1 VAKIKRK
8 YDFLFAGVG
17 GQGTILASDILSE
30 VGMRCGYDVK
40 KSEVHGMSQRG
51 GAVESHVRWGE
62 KVYSP
67 LIEEGKTDFLLA
79 FEMLEAARWTRFT
92 SVDTIAIINRHRI
105 FPPDVNLGRAR
116 YPEENEIEGILAG
129 TGAKVLWVEGTAK
142 AVELGNPA
150 LGGVVLLGVLS
161 TYLDEPADVW
171 EKAVADLV
179 PPKFKDLNIMAFY
192 AGRELVQK

>member
-1 VAKIKRK
+1 MKNK

-79 FEMLEAARWTRFT
+79 FEMLEAARWPHFISANT
-92 SVDTIAIINRHRI
+92 VALINRHRI
-105 FPPDVNLGRAR
+105 YPPSVNLGQAR
-116 YPEENEIEGILAG
+116 YPEEEEIAGILAR
-129 TGAKVLWVEGTAK
+129 TGAKVVWVDGAAK
-142 AVELGNPA
+142 ALELGNAA
-150 LGGVVLLGVLS
+150 LGGVVLLGALS
-161 TYLDEPADVW
+161 TYLDEPVDVW
-171 EKAVADLV
+171 EKTIVDLV
-179 PPKFKDLNIMAFY
+179 PAKFQQLNVRAFG
-192 AGRELVQK
+192 AGRELMRK